1 MKKVFAILFFSLIYN
16 CTGYSQSYFPFI
28 NESKI
33 WRYVQTIC
41 LTGPN
46 SCTHYVEA
54 GYFKGDTLID
64 NYNYQAFY
72 QKQEQPSMLAG
83 RIAYYFREDTITRQV
98 FIFDPTFDKKALLYD
113 FSLNK
118 GDSFNIYI
126 ADDIYKRKTVINVDT
141 VFTIDKKLKRI
152 LFNDSTTWIE
162 GIGCV
167 TNTIIPSEGDLICMK
182 QNDSVLYKN
191 EKYENCDTIFN
202 DDTSIRSIQP
212 SGTCVSVFPN
222 PIEKYSV
229 IELGEISDKNLKI
242 EIYDCVGLLIKEDR
256 YKDKYPIGALN
267 LIKGIYFCRVIS
279 PNGIIGV
286 VKIIVK

>member
-1 MKKVFAILFFSLIYN
+1 MKKTVAILFISVIYTI
-16 CTGYSQSYFPFI
+16 TGFAQSYFPFI

-46 SCTHYVEA
+46 SCTHYVET
-54 GYFKGDTLID
+54 GFFKGDTLID
-64 NYNYQAFY
+64 NYKYHAFY
-72 QKQEQPSMLAG
+72 KKLEQPSLLGG

-98 FIFDPTFDKKALLYD
+98 YLYDPTFDKKALLYD

-126 ADDIYKRKTVINVDT
+126 LDDIYKKKTVINVDT
-141 VFTIDKKLKRI
+141 VITYDKKLKRI

-167 TNTIIPSEGDLICMK
+167 TSTIIPSGGELICMK

-202 DDTSIRSIQP
+202 DDTSISIEQQNMN
-212 SGTCVSVFPN
+212 SVSVFPN
-222 PIEKYSV
+222 PIEKSSV
-229 IELGEISDKNLKI
+229 IEIGKISDENFKI
-242 EIYDCVGLLIKEDR
+242 EIYDCVGLLRKVDSFR
-256 YKDKYPIGALN
+256 KKYPIGSLN

-286 VKIIVK
+286 KKIIVK